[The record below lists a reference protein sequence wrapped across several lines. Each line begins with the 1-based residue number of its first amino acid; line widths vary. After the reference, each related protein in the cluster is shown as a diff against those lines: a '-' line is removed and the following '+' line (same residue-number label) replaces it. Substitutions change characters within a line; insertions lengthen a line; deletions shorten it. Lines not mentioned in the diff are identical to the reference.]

1 MLRAIPIINLINVSQ
16 TCVSR
21 YPASD
26 CWYNMIGNLFFRQP
40 ATSHK
45 HPPIK
50 LTHLSDE
57 GLAQGGG
64 DWRTSSPPL
73 LLLPIEWLLTRSFA
87 VHIIHRWGRSVGG
100 WLMITSL
107 LFYYLLVGQRR
118 GVQNILE
125 NWFHISVWLYYQR
138 EENGKIRWN
147 FIYHLHYAAW
157 VAKQEYN
164 IQ

>member
-1 MLRAIPIINLINVSQ
+1 MLRAIPIINWINVSQ

-64 DWRTSSPPL
+64 GWRTSSPPL
-73 LLLPIEWLLTRSFA
+73 LLLLIEWLLTRSFA
-87 VHIIHRWGRSVGG
+87 VHIIHRWVGRSVGG
-100 WLMITSL
+100 WVVDDNIIVIL
-107 LFYYLLVGQRR
+107 LPPSRTKERGTEHFGKLISYFCLALLPARGKWENTLKLYLSSPLCCVGGQT
-118 GVQNILE
+118 GI
-125 NWFHISVWLYYQR
+125 
-138 EENGKIRWN
+138 
-147 FIYHLHYAAW
+147 
-157 VAKQEYN
+157 
-164 IQ
+164 